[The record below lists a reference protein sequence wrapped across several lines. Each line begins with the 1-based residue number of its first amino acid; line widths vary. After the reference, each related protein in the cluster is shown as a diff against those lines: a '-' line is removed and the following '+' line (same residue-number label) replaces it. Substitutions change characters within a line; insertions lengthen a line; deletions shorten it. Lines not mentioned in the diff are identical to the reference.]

1 MRTGSTLL
9 IRPLEGMEP
18 LGAFNQPVFKHYSQ
32 ICAALTGRLGS
43 DYANIFAR
51 PDIDLNGNQ
60 VSWIAPIPGEPRRWI
75 DLPPAEQA
83 RLDPIKRKIH
93 GDLTAYQRELAIN
106 DGNSANF
113 TFSRVLGQAL
123 RVPGPEYLYFVDD
136 KPVITFW
143 GFKYVGLQDSID
155 PLLLAPTVVHLS
167 EAPTTTAARAASATP
182 PPLGPSRAAPLRW
195 RWWWLPLALAL
206 LLLLL
211 LLSWWWF
218 RLPEPVHPVGPVT
231 QTTATPENAPP
242 DQQTPTSD
250 QPAVPLAA
258 PKDAV
263 VTEPDHTV
271 NGGGGGVAG
280 GGRVWVAPG
289 VGGTA
294 SPSVASNPDVPGVD
308 SGVNGGGSVGTKPT
322 LPDLAP
328 GVPVRPGLP
337 PTAMAPPSQAPG
349 LHSAQDQTQT
359 QQPQQQSRPQ
369 LPGKPLAIPPDA
381 KPGPARFMEGQW
393 HSRTGLRDSEG
404 RSLEQSYQFDRNGQG
419 QVMIRGQDGRECR
432 AGAQAVIGADGRLVI
447 REDLVIKCNDG
458 SQIAGATT
466 TCSRGSD
473 GRISCVGSN
482 ESNNSHFNVKMD
494 QNGR

>member
-75 DLPPAEQA
+75 DLPPEEQA
-83 RLDPIKRKIH
+83 RLDPIKRKFH
-93 GDLTAYQRELAIN
+93 SELTAYQRELATN
-106 DGNSANF
+106 DGNSSNF

-123 RVPGPEYLYFVDD
+123 RVPGPEYLYFIND
-136 KPVITFW
+136 KPVIAFW

-155 PLLLAPTVVHLS
+155 PLLLAPTVVHLG
-167 EAPTTTAARAASATP
+167 EAFTTTAARAAP
-182 PPLGPSRAAPLRW
+182 PPPPFGPSRAAQPRW
-195 RWWWLPLALAL
+195 RWWWLPTALTL

-218 RLPEPVHPVGPVT
+218 RLPEPVSPVSPVGPVT
-231 QTTATPENAPP
+231 QTATTPSDVVP
-242 DQQTPTSD
+242 DPQTPTPD
-250 QPAVPLAA
+250 QSAAPLAV
-258 PKDAV
+258 PKDA
-263 VTEPDHTV
+263 VTEPDHGV
-271 NGGGGGVAG
+271 NGEGRSGG

-289 VGGTA
+289 GNSAVPPSVGGNVGVPRA
-294 SPSVASNPDVPGVD
+294 DVGV
-308 SGVNGGGSVGTKPT
+308 GVGGGAGTRPP
-322 LPDLAP
+322 LPDPAL
-328 GVPVRPGLP
+328 GNPVRPSLP
-337 PTAMAPPSQAPG
+337 PTAVPPPSQAPG
-349 LHSAQDQTQT
+349 VHSAQN
-359 QQPQQQSRPQ
+359 QPQQQSRQQP
-369 LPGKPLAIPPDA
+369 PGRPLAIPPEA
-381 KPGPARFMEGQW
+381 KSGPARFMEGQW

-404 RSLEQSYQFDRNGQG
+404 RPLEQGYQFDQNGHG
-419 QVMIRGQDGRECR
+419 QVIIRGQDGRECR
-432 AGAQAVIGADGRLVI
+432 GGAEASVGADGRLVI
-447 REDLVIKCNDG
+447 REDPIIKCNDG

-466 TCSRGSD
+466 TCGRGSD
-473 GRISCVGSN
+473 GRVSCVGSN

-494 QNGR
+494 QNDR